1 MVCNYS
7 GFPIDGLQRLKHF
20 SIPYSLLP
28 KFFGGDS
35 NARKIVG
42 SMGKNQK
49 IYIFTITMQD
59 NQFFIVVIQ
68 RDMILNYKISG

>member
-1 MVCNYS
+1 MLCNYS

-20 SIPYSLLP
+20 STPYSLLP

-42 SMGKNQK
+42 SMGSVGSVGKNSK
-49 IYIFTITMQD
+49 IYILTITIQD
-59 NQFFIVVIQ
+59 NQFFIVVI
-68 RDMILNYKISG
+68 